1 MDGINNILDV
11 KALLRRFGIV
21 IYMGD
26 RLTDYEMWEEEL
38 RELYQESMI
47 DVDEFRAAMMILQQA
62 KRNDLDV

>member
-1 MDGINNILDV
+1 MNNILDV

>member
-47 DVDEFRAAMMILQQA
+47 DVEEFRAAMMILQKA
-62 KRNDLDV
+62 KRNDVDV

>member
-1 MDGINNILDV
+1 MNEIKNILDV

-38 RELYQESMI
+38 RELYQEKII
-47 DVDEFRAAMMILQQA
+47 DIEEFRAAMLILQQA
-62 KRNDLDV
+62 KHNHQDI

>member
-1 MDGINNILDV
+1 MNNILDV

-47 DVDEFRAAMMILQQA
+47 DMEEFRAAMMILQKA
-62 KRNDLDV
+62 KRNDVDV

>member
-47 DVDEFRAAMMILQQA
+47 DMEEFRAAMMILQKA
-62 KRNDLDV
+62 KRNDVDV